1 MELLDCEVQAD
12 QEPQTV
18 IVTHENSDKNLL
30 GESIMIKLQNSV
42 INPPSTQA
50 SDPFLIETELLDE

>member
-1 MELLDCEVQAD
+1 M
-12 QEPQTV
+12 
-18 IVTHENSDKNLL
+18 IVTHENLDKDFL

-50 SDPFLIETELLDE
+50 SDQFLIETELLDEYTNVYYKVDQPRVED